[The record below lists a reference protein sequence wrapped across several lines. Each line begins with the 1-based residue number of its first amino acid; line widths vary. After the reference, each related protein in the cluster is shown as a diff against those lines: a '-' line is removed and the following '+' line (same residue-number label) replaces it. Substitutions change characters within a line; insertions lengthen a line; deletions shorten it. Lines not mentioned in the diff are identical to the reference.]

1 MARPRVRE
9 RLLDAAHGLL
19 CDEGVAALTTR
30 GVASRAGT
38 TEASVFNNFGDKAG
52 LLRALVG
59 ERLPERLV
67 VEQCIEQ
74 DNGAEMELW
83 LCQVYLSAEAFYAEV
98 VPLMAALWTGGV
110 RDASGQVH
118 EMSLF
123 PLYCKLQHRLKTFQ
137 CEGRVAQAA
146 DIAVASNLLLGAA
159 LHSALQRVSRDE
171 ATETEG
177 NGEEAVAP
185 LAPSSSAE
193 DIAGSLYTLIRP

>member
-98 VPLMAALWTGGV
+98 VPLMAA
-110 RDASGQVH
+110 
-118 EMSLF
+118 
-123 PLYCKLQHRLKTFQ
+123 
-137 CEGRVAQAA
+137 
-146 DIAVASNLLLGAA
+146 
-159 LHSALQRVSRDE
+159 
-171 ATETEG
+171 
-177 NGEEAVAP
+177 
-185 LAPSSSAE
+185 
-193 DIAGSLYTLIRP
+193 IRG